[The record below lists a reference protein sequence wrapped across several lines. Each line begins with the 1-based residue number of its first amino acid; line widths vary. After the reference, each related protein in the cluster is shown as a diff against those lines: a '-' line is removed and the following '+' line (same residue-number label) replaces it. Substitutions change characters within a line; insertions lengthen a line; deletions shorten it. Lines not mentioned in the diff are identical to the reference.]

1 VSSAKDEAMSKPNA
15 PDGPSPAASRPPKSG
30 RKEIDPKKYQMNTV
44 PNELV
49 AKLAQIRIEGLP
61 EAALKPPPIFDQRP
75 IIGTARRLGVT
86 VKRNK
91 FAFAVGGVLLMFAL
105 GGLVR
110 MIAKADAHT
119 VSPVE
124 GNAVVQEAPIAKVPA
139 VGVQKVNSPE
149 VLSTVATARNEP
161 HKPTAKATNS
171 ANSIESSVKPTV
183 PNTKRTQTVERELS
197 PLTSGKKAPES
208 KAKPPKMP
216 FDPIYKAE

>member
-1 VSSAKDEAMSKPNA
+1 MSKPNA
-15 PDGPSPAASRPPKSG
+15 PDGSNPTASRPPMSG

-91 FAFAVGGVLLMFAL
+91 FAFAVVGVLLMFAL

-119 VSPVE
+119 VSPTE
-124 GNAVVQEAPIAKVPA
+124 GNRLVQEVPIAKVPA
-139 VGVQKVNSPE
+139 GGVQKVNSPE
-149 VLSTVATARNEP
+149 VLGTVATTRPEP
-161 HKPTAKATNS
+161 RQTATKATNS
-171 ANSIESSVKPTV
+171 ANGIEAPAKPTV
-183 PNTKRTQTVERELS
+183 PNAKRAQTIEREPS
-197 PLTSGKKAPES
+197 PLTSGKKAAES
-208 KAKPPKMP
+208 KAKPPKLP